1 MSIRINIALNSC
13 IREVNALFFNGFDGK
28 TYMIFDNRVC
38 EITKYSKAH
47 CGGLY
52 ILYYDKEKFAC
63 SLVVEYE
70 AIAKYN
76 HLRNKE
82 IVLPNGLTII
92 F

>member
-1 MSIRINIALNSC
+1 MSIRINLALNSC
-13 IREVNALFFNGFDGK
+13 IRKENVLFFNGFNNK

-38 EITKYSKAH
+38 EITNYSKAH
-47 CGGLY
+47 CEELY
-52 ILYYDKEKFAC
+52 ILYYNKEKFAC

-82 IVLPNGLTII
+82 IVLPNSLTII